1 MFKKRTR
8 YGGVVRSACAVF
20 TSFALVVSLNPASAF
35 AAGEADVASS
45 GIISASQDLTQLDA
59 AANAGDLGERNF
71 GYHPETKAVKSVHDA
86 NEVQDSVELQAALPS
101 KYDSRSKGYITPIR
115 DQASFGTC
123 WAFASIQAAEASI
136 LAHGQASNA
145 KSLDLSE
152 RHLAYFTYHNASDPL
167 GNTAGDETTSI
178 NYDYSSSFS
187 DPYLDMGGNNGIASN
202 ILTSWQGTASE
213 GTASYQELLSALNKY
228 GKTDTFLSKT
238 ALPESIAYAKDKYHV
253 EQVSRIAMSDRDSVK
268 RAIMKNGAVAT
279 SVYWNPYYV
288 NESNATLYNYGTAS
302 FNHAITLVGWDDSYS
317 RTNFGYSDWYRPSN
331 DGAWLLRNSW
341 GTGAGKKGYYW
352 VSYEDYA
359 LNSYF
364 AQAYAYKMGK
374 SDNYD
379 NVYQYDGTAYDG
391 SSSVNSGGSIAN
403 VFTATG
409 NKAKGAGEKLQA
421 VGFQLQDV
429 NVDYKVQIY
438 LNPKS
443 GNPTSGRPVLASPV
457 TGHTKYEGY
466 YTVKLPNPVVIPEG
480 TKYAVVVTLSH
491 SDGSIVSFGI
501 DTSDNWG
508 WARFDSSAK
517 AGQSFRRY
525 LPGDSWD
532 DMGSDGSTN
541 VRLKAYSS
549 NVSASVVQSTVAG
562 KKKGYSFKSKTV
574 SYNGKKQTLKY
585 SGKLPAGVS
594 VSYSNNGKKAI
605 GKYKVKATFRYGSVV
620 LAKKSAYLTVKQGKQ
635 KLVVPKRQLS
645 KSVSYWDT
653 RWSSCQTS
661 KVRIKGAKTKL
672 AYKKVS
678 GSRCLFIGKTSG
690 KIVVRKGVSQGNYKI
705 KVKATAVGNKKT
717 YARASKTFTVT
728 VHVR

>member
-1 MFKKRTR
+1 
-8 YGGVVRSACAVF
+8 
-20 TSFALVVSLNPASAF
+20 
-35 AAGEADVASS
+35 
-45 GIISASQDLTQLDA
+45 
-59 AANAGDLGERNF
+59 
-71 GYHPETKAVKSVHDA
+71 
-86 NEVQDSVELQAALPS
+86 
-101 KYDSRSKGYITPIR
+101 
-115 DQASFGTC
+115 
-123 WAFASIQAAEASI
+123 
-136 LAHGQASNA
+136 
-145 KSLDLSE
+145 
-152 RHLAYFTYHNASDPL
+152 
-167 GNTAGDETTSI
+167 
-178 NYDYSSSFS
+178 
-187 DPYLDMGGNNGIASN
+187 
-202 ILTSWQGTASE
+202 
-213 GTASYQELLSALNKY
+213 
-228 GKTDTFLSKT
+228 
-238 ALPESIAYAKDKYHV
+238 
-253 EQVSRIAMSDRDSVK
+253 
-268 RAIMKNGAVAT
+268 MKNGAVAT

-457 TGHTKYEGY
+457 TGHTKHEGY